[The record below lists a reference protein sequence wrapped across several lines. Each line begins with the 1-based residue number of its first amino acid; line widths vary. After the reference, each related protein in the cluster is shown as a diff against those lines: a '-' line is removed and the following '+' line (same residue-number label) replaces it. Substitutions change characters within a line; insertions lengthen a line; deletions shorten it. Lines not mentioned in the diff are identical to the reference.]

1 MQSDGV
7 VIVGAGQ
14 AGFQVAS
21 SLRMAGYEEPIALI
35 GDEPNVPYQ
44 RPPLSKG
51 FMLGKQ
57 DIEGT
62 ALRPLAFYESHR
74 ISLLTGTKVTEI
86 DRVDRSVTLASGHG
100 LHRCLHYDGLVLAVG
115 ARNRKLDVKGAQLDG
130 VLYLRTDTELVTKKK
145 LQANAKNLD
154 YFDAIAFFTT
164 GELDMDD
171 SQKADLLSFVHD
183 DGKGFIGMHTAGDT
197 FYKWPAFGEMV
208 GGYFDQHPWMTFPAP
223 VIVEDPSNPIVS
235 KFPANFTIRDEI
247 YQYKDWSRDKC
258 RVLMSLDAS
267 KLDLANK
274 NVHRTDKDFA
284 VAWIKK
290 YGKGRVFAT
299 TLGHVE
305 EVYDR
310 PDVQSMFV
318 EAIKWSMGMT
328 PEGDLSPV
336 AKRAD

>member
-1 MQSDGV
+1 MKATRIAALTAV
-7 VIVGAGQ
+7 ACCLLGASAAQ
-14 AGFQVAS
+14 AQQPKRKR
-21 SLRMAGYEEPIALI
+21 LLIIA
-35 GDEPNVPYQ
+35 Q
-44 RPPLSKG
+44 TKG
-51 FMLGKQ
+51 FEHDSISHALATLERLGKENGW
-57 DIEGT
+57 DT
-62 ALRPLAFYESHR
+62 
-74 ISLLTGTKVTEI
+74 
-86 DRVDRSVTLASGHG
+86 
-100 LHRCLHYDGLVLAVG
+100 
-115 ARNRKLDVKGAQLDG
+115 
-130 VLYLRTDTELVTKKK
+130 YLRTDTELVTKKK

-197 FYKWPAFGEMV
+197 FYKWPAYGEMV